1 MGAVLRAFSEGLL
14 DEVGGVMKREVIIGR
29 FDRPCPYVMVVSAK
43 KFTVGEPVILRDVS
57 SGTEQD
63 GVVIQTYPGRHV
75 YRIEVRDEFY
85 DTMPGYYFRLVCEW
99 KQRKGKWETDCDMEL
114 DDEVVYN
121 LVEHEDHCPWCQRLI
136 ELGPREGW
144 LR

>member
-1 MGAVLRAFSEGLL
+1 VL
-14 DEVGGVMKREVIIGR
+14 KREVIIGK
-29 FDRPCPYVMVVSAK
+29 FNWPLAYVTVVSAK
-43 KFTVGEPVILRDVS
+43 SLTVGEPVILRDLP
-57 SGTEQD
+57 SGTERD

-85 DTMPGYYFRLVCEW
+85 DTMPGYYFRLVCDW
-99 KQRKGKWETDCDMEL
+99 MQRKGKWETNCDMEL
-114 DDEVVYN
+114 DDEYVYE
-121 LVEHEDHCPWCQRLI
+121 LLKHENHCPWCNRLT